1 MGVSFFRPTTK
12 VLSFS
17 RSLFRR
23 AVVRSSLLRSS
34 NERGISK
41 EEEETFDQM
50 RREIHKFEHRRTFA
64 KVALLLR
71 VAKNT
76 KTNNH
81 NTRDEEEE
89 QQHLLSFSL
98 FFSRQY

>member
-1 MGVSFFRPTTK
+1 
-12 VLSFS
+12 
-17 RSLFRR
+17 
-23 AVVRSSLLRSS
+23 
-34 NERGISK
+34 
-41 EEEETFDQM
+41 M

-64 KVALLLR
+64 KVALLR

-89 QQHLLSFSL
+89 QQQLLSFSL

>member
-1 MGVSFFRPTTK
+1 
-12 VLSFS
+12 
-17 RSLFRR
+17 
-23 AVVRSSLLRSS
+23 
-34 NERGISK
+34 
-41 EEEETFDQM
+41 M

-71 VAKNT
+71 VAKKNT
-76 KTNNH
+76 IKTNNH

-89 QQHLLSFSL
+89 EQHLLSFSL

>member
-1 MGVSFFRPTTK
+1 
-12 VLSFS
+12 
-17 RSLFRR
+17 
-23 AVVRSSLLRSS
+23 
-34 NERGISK
+34 
-41 EEEETFDQM
+41 M

-89 QQHLLSFSL
+89 EQLLSLSL
-98 FFSRQY
+98 FLSPIGLPHEWSRVEEWRVPLLIFPWSRRYF

>member
-1 MGVSFFRPTTK
+1 
-12 VLSFS
+12 
-17 RSLFRR
+17 
-23 AVVRSSLLRSS
+23 
-34 NERGISK
+34 
-41 EEEETFDQM
+41 M

-76 KTNNH
+76 IKTNNH

-89 QQHLLSFSL
+89 QQLLSFSL
-98 FFSRQY
+98 FFSRQ